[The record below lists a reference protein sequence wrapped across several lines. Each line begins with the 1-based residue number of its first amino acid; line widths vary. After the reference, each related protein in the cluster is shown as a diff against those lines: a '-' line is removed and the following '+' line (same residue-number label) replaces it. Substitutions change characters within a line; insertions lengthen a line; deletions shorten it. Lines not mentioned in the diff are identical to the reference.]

1 MAAAPTIRSDVR
13 FWWSAGRQARRR
25 RVRGGAA
32 GLAALFL
39 LAACGDGS
47 GSAAPA
53 NDAVRA
59 RLEALAPAN
68 LAHRGS
74 GPTRPLSPLPE
85 NSLAAFRDGIAK
97 GADGIELDVEL
108 TADGR
113 LLVMHDDTLDRTT
126 TCSGC
131 VNAFTLPEAQ
141 ACALTDGRG
150 APTDERPPTLA
161 QAYAVL
167 PADALVNVE
176 LKVFGAAC
184 ATPDSDAA
192 ALARAAAAEVRR
204 LGATR
209 RTLFSSFDAVAVEE
223 IKRLDPTLYAALL
236 IGTID
241 AAGVAAAAASG
252 LDAIHP
258 TWSGIG
264 AELVAD
270 AQSRGL
276 QVNLWTVNG
285 RTFLTQALAK
295 GPDAIITD
303 QPDVLAELLAEPR

>member
-1 MAAAPTIRSDVR
+1 MSRR
-13 FWWSAGRQARRR
+13 WSAGCQARRR
-25 RVRGGAA
+25 RASGVAA
-32 GLAALFL
+32 ALAALLL
-39 LAACGDGS
+39 LAACGDDG
-47 GSAAPA
+47 GGAGTPA
-53 NDAVRA
+53 DDAVRA
-59 RLEALAPAN
+59 RLAALAPAN

-85 NSLAAFRDGIAK
+85 NSLAAFRDGMAK

-126 TCSGC
+126 TCGGC
-131 VNAFTLPEAQ
+131 VNAVTLRAAQ

-176 LKVFGAAC
+176 LKVFGTPC
-184 ATPDSDAA
+184 ATPASDAA

-209 RTLFSSFDAVAVEE
+209 RTLFSSFDAAAVAE
-223 IKRLDPTLYAALL
+223 IKRVDPTLYAALL
-236 IGTID
+236 IGAID
-241 AAGVAAAAASG
+241 AAGIAAAAASG

-258 TWSGIG
+258 IWSGIS

-285 RTFLTQALAK
+285 RTFLAQALAK

-303 QPDVLAELLAEPR
+303 QPDVLAELLAERP